1 MITFHRMALLSIG
14 TLLLAAC
21 GDEASPKVL
30 SGYELDP
37 APVVGSVSLPD
48 TTNGDADFAMQAEDG
63 RLLIVYF
70 GYTQC
75 PDVCPTT
82 LAEVKKALKEM
93 GSGADRV
100 DVAMATIDPNR
111 DADDIISGYVQ
122 SFIPGA
128 HALRTEDPDELRAVA
143 DAFGVSYSVTPT
155 ADGKFEVTHS
165 AAMYVVDSTG
175 TVVVTWPF
183 GINAEAIATDL
194 EILLDRSPS

>member
-1 MITFHRMALLSIG
+1 MIALRRIALLSVGI
-14 TLLLAAC
+14 LLLAAC
-21 GDEASPKVL
+21 GDDAAPKTL

-37 APVVGSVSLPD
+37 APVVGSVTLPD
-48 TTNGDADFAMQAEDG
+48 TTNGDAEFAMKAQDG

-82 LAEVKKALKEM
+82 LAEVKKAFKEM
-93 GSGADRV
+93 GSAADRV
-100 DVAMATIDPNR
+100 DLAMATIDPNR
-111 DADDIISGYVQ
+111 DTDAVISGYVQ

-128 HALRTEDPDELRAVA
+128 HALRTEDPDRLRAAA

-165 AAMYVVDSTG
+165 GAMYVVDSTG
-175 TVVVTWPF
+175 TVLVTWPF
-183 GINAEAIATDL
+183 GLNADAIATDL
-194 EILLDRSPS
+194 EILLDRTSS

>member
-1 MITFHRMALLSIG
+1 MITFRRMALLSIG
-14 TLLLAAC
+14 TLLFTAC
-21 GDEASPKVL
+21 GDDAPAKVL

-37 APVVGSVSLPD
+37 APVVGSVTLPD
-48 TTNGDADFAMQAEDG
+48 TTNGDADFAMKADDG

-82 LAEVKKALKEM
+82 LAEVKKAFKEM
-93 GSGADRV
+93 GSAADRV
-100 DVAMATIDPNR
+100 DLAMATIDPNR
-111 DADDIISGYVQ
+111 DTDDVISGYVQ

-128 HALRTEDPDELRAVA
+128 HALRTEDPERLRAAA

-175 TVVVTWPF
+175 TVVDTWPF
-183 GINAEAIATDL
+183 GLAADAIATDL
-194 EILLDRSPS
+194 EILLARGAS